1 MVTRKSGLLGQ
12 RVSREEVIN
21 RSGFDISSDCE
32 LPPLRN
38 GYYYTEVDQVIAGE
52 APKDFIR
59 AYHYGK
65 ADRSKP
71 RKWPAY
77 IAKVG
82 HKWYPNE
89 SITEHLLT
97 RIGQIL
103 GLRMAESSLVS
114 AHGQV
119 RFLSRYFL
127 EPNQSLVHGAE
138 IFVGYL
144 EDDEFVKEVDRHGAT
159 QDFFTFQFIR
169 EAIREQ
175 FPDQAPSIL
184 ATYTRMLAFDAI
196 VGNHDRHHYN
206 WGVVVHERRPQEP
219 YFSPIYDS
227 ARALFWNDSE
237 SRLTDIVKHPDP
249 NRLPNFIRRYVNKS
263 RPKTGWDGEEN
274 PNHFDLIRKIVEN
287 YPDLRQ
293 VITNIGHDQLLR
305 RVRQTLNSE
314 FRPLMSPNR
323 RDMIEYCLRHRLQ
336 QFKQAVGVD

>member
-1 MVTRKSGLLGQ
+1 MATRKSGLLGQ

-21 RSGFDISSDCE
+21 RSGFEIVIDGV

-127 EPNQSLVHGAE
+127 QPNQSLVHGAQ
-138 IFVGYL
+138 IFSVYL
-144 EDDEFVKEVDRHGAT
+144 KDDEFVEEVDRIGAT
-159 QDFFTFQFIR
+159 QDLFTFQFIR
-169 EAIREQ
+169 DAIKGQ
-175 FPDQAPSIL
+175 FPDQAKFIL
-184 ATYTRMLAFDAI
+184 SKYTRMLAFDAI
-196 VGNHDRHHYN
+196 VGNNDRHHFN
-206 WGVVVHERRPQEP
+206 WGVVVHQRRMHEP

-227 ARALFWNDSE
+227 ARALFWNYPE
-237 SRLTDIVKHPDP
+237 CKIQNIKEHPDP
-249 NRLPNFIRRYVNKS
+249 KRLPAFISKYVENS
-263 RPKTGWDGEEN
+263 RPKTGWDGEFR
-274 PNHFDLIRKIVEN
+274 PNHFVLVQKIYEN
-287 YPDLRQ
+287 YPDLRAAMSSLSHIQ
-293 VITNIGHDQLLR
+293 SLQ
-305 RVRQTLNSE
+305 RVRKALAGE
-314 FRPLMSPNR
+314 FRPLMSGLR
-323 RDMIEYCLRHRLQ
+323 REIVLKCLEHRLHLY
-336 QFKQAVGVD
+336 KRVVGVK